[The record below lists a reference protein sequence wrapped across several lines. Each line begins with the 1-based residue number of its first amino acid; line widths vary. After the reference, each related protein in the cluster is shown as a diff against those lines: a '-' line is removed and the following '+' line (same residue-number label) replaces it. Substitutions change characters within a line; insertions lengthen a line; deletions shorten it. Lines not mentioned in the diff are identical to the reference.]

1 MADIDHFKTINDNYG
16 HPVGDEVLQK
26 VSHLLHAC
34 LRDSDVVCRY
44 GGEEFCLIL
53 TETDTPGS
61 LKTAERIRQTIAA
74 ETLLG
79 IQVTVSLGVSTLEHA
94 PLNPSELLSQADKA
108 LYKAKNSGRDRVI
121 GYSEAIDD
129 LPATDTDGGAGRDSE
144 LRTADA
150 HIPHH
155 IVKALVLALEHR
167 DAPTAEHSRKVGD
180 LCAAA
185 ARGLMSI
192 NECAVLEIAGLL
204 HDIGKLG
211 VPDAILLKP
220 GPLTKDEWQIM
231 QDHERRSVD
240 VIASTFSSPELV
252 EMVKYHSYWYD
263 GSSNADESQ
272 PKGEALPLGARLLNI
287 ADAFD
292 AMVSHRPYRKAR
304 SYGDAFREL
313 RRCAGTQ
320 FDPVLV
326 DHFIDVVQASDES
339 RRERDALV
347 SNSIRLEIGREVE
360 TLLAAVNMASWTDL
374 SLTAEKLAD
383 RASKYGLERI
393 AAVAKDIEVA
403 ASENRGQMEIMQ
415 LASKLLGVCGSIKR
429 LDNRAVE
436 ERGEEIAA

>member
-1 MADIDHFKTINDNYG
+1 
-16 HPVGDEVLQK
+16 
-26 VSHLLHAC
+26 
-34 LRDSDVVCRY
+34 
-44 GGEEFCLIL
+44 
-53 TETDTPGS
+53 
-61 LKTAERIRQTIAA
+61 
-74 ETLLG
+74 
-79 IQVTVSLGVSTLEHA
+79 
-94 PLNPSELLSQADKA
+94 
-108 LYKAKNSGRDRVI
+108 
-121 GYSEAIDD
+121 
-129 LPATDTDGGAGRDSE
+129 
-144 LRTADA
+144 
-150 HIPHH
+150 
-155 IVKALVLALEHR
+155 
-167 DAPTAEHSRKVGD
+167 
-180 LCAAA
+180 
-185 ARGLMSI
+185 MSI

-272 PKGEALPLGARLLNI
+272 PKGEALPLGARILNI

-374 SLTAEKLAD
+374 PLAAEKLAD

-393 AAVAKDIEVA
+393 ASVAKDIEVA

-436 ERGEEIAA
+436 EREDEIAA